1 MSKIHGTGEKEKE
14 KRSWWSNA
22 ISANQEIK
30 YSIYEINLSEPR
42 NKVNLEYNILGHIV
56 Q

>member
-1 MSKIHGTGEKEKE
+1 MSKIHGTGKKQKE
-14 KRSWWSNA
+14 KRRLRSNA
-22 ISANQEIK
+22 VSANQEIK

-42 NKVNLEYNILGHIV
+42 NKVNLEYNVLGHII

>member
-1 MSKIHGTGEKEKE
+1 MSKIHGTGKKQKE
-14 KRSWWSNA
+14 KRSLQSNA
-22 ISANQEIK
+22 VSANQEIK

-42 NKVNLEYNILGHIV
+42 NKVNLEYNVLGHII

>member
-1 MSKIHGTGEKEKE
+1 MSKIHGTGKKE
-14 KRSWWSNA
+14 KRSLRSNA
-22 ISANQEIK
+22 VSANQEIK

-42 NKVNLEYNILGHIV
+42 NKVNLEYNILGHIM